1 MGETMQKYMIPFF
14 IVVSLSI
21 FSVSLLQKEKTLNQV
36 KNNENIELAIY
47 LNDEETSNIPLK
59 NEGYIFDEEKS
70 SCTNNALVFWDN
82 ETWSPVIKNM
92 SEYKTR
98 CTLAFRDYYRV
109 TVADGEDVQIYPI
122 SFNDTSISIQAST
135 NHTLLKCNQGVE
147 LTNIA
152 ENIVI
157 NNIRSDVSCSYYDNS
172 LDAINSLDDS
182 ENYFI
187 YLQDENIEDEFTVLE
202 GKHLTMDLNGHHL
215 VTTQSIYNYAYLKI
229 DSSSSDYGYFTIND
243 TFRYLVATYEDSELY
258 FNHVEL
264 STLSDVV
271 EVYDNALL
279 TIDNSRLFSSSSIN
293 NSTVWL
299 HGGKTTAKIY
309 NSYVEGPYA
318 IGGEGGEILID
329 SSEIFENSYNGLQIN
344 NGYSGNVLILNSS
357 SVIGEVYGIFMY
369 DSGGTL
375 TVGDSDDTEGPVIRG
390 ENSLGVYIGTGAVFN
405 YNSGD
410 IYGTSAPRIDGTI
423 NVISG
428 KTMTSVDENGVI
440 HTFLE

>member
-1 MGETMQKYMIPFF
+1 
-14 IVVSLSI
+14 
-21 FSVSLLQKEKTLNQV
+21 
-36 KNNENIELAIY
+36 
-47 LNDEETSNIPLK
+47 
-59 NEGYIFDEEKS
+59 
-70 SCTNNALVFWDN
+70 
-82 ETWSPVIKNM
+82 
-92 SEYKTR
+92 
-98 CTLAFRDYYRV
+98 
-109 TVADGEDVQIYPI
+109 
-122 SFNDTSISIQAST
+122 
-135 NHTLLKCNQGVE
+135 
-147 LTNIA
+147 
-152 ENIVI
+152 
-157 NNIRSDVSCSYYDNS
+157 
-172 LDAINSLDDS
+172 
-182 ENYFI
+182 
-187 YLQDENIEDEFTVLE
+187 
-202 GKHLTMDLNGHHL
+202 MDLNGHHL

-229 DSSSSDYGYFTIND
+229 DSSSSDYGYFTLNETLRFLIG
-243 TFRYLVATYEDSELY
+243 TYENSELY

-293 NSTVWL
+293 SSTVWL

-318 IGGEGGEILID
+318 IGGEGGKILID
-329 SSEIFENSYNGLQIN
+329 SSEIFGNSYNGLQIN

-357 SVIGEVYGIFMY
+357 NVIGEDYGIFMY

-390 ENSLGVYIGTGAVFN
+390 ENSLGVSIGTGAVFN

-423 NVISG
+423 NVIAG